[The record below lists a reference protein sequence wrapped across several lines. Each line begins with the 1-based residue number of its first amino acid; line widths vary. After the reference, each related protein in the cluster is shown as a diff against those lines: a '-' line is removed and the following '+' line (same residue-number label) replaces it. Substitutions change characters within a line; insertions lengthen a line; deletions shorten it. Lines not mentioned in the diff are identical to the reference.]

1 VQAISIYSDVVV
13 FAVLP
18 VKSGIREVSLIQD
31 DFDTEF
37 KVRVIKVF
45 YSTPNRDFGIP
56 GKIVQ
61 FIRYSVALIR
71 GGYYLFR
78 KAEQFDLVHINVL
91 SRTAVPA
98 LLLKFFKGIPYIITE
113 HWSRYLH
120 EKGSYKG
127 FIRKGFTKFVVKN
140 ASAITTVSLFLK
152 NGMIKRELRNENFYV
167 IPNTVNTSL
176 FTSMRK
182 QRLSGK
188 KRFIHISN
196 FNDPVKNTSAIL
208 RAIARI
214 SLTRTDFE
222 CHFIGGRE
230 PYREQTERYAAQ
242 LEVLDKFVFFDGI
255 LRGSEF
261 VKAIQQSDF
270 LVMFS
275 NYESFCVVILEC
287 LACGKPVLSSNAG
300 GIPEFFI
307 PESGK
312 LINVGD
318 ETSLQLSI
326 NFMLD
331 HFQEYDSHGMR
342 EYILKNFSYEV
353 VGKQYYNLYNLV
365 SHPHDSMYSSL

>member
-13 FAVLP
+13 FTVLP
-18 VKSGIREVSLIQD
+18 VKSGKKEVSTIQD
-31 DFDTEF
+31 EVDSEF

-45 YSTPNRDFGIP
+45 YSSHRKDYGMP

-61 FIRYSVALIR
+61 FVRYFVALTR
-71 GGYYLFR
+71 GCYYLFG
-78 KAEQFDLVHINVL
+78 KTEQFDLVHINVL

-140 ASAITTVSLFLK
+140 ASAITSVSLFLK
-152 NGMIKRELRNENFYV
+152 NGMIERELRNENFYV
-167 IPNTVNTSL
+167 IPNTVNTAL
-176 FTSMRK
+176 FTLKGK
-182 QRLSGK
+182 QRTSGK

-196 FNDPVKNTSAIL
+196 FNDTVKNTSAIL
-208 RAIARI
+208 RAIAWI
-214 SLTRTDFE
+214 SQTRTDFE

-230 PYREQTERYAAQ
+230 PYREQTERYASQ
-242 LEVLDKFVFFDGI
+242 LQVLDKFVFFDGI

-287 LACGKPVLSSNAG
+287 LACGKPFLSSNAG
-300 GIPEFFI
+300 GIPEFFT
-307 PESGK
+307 PESGR

-318 ETSLQLSI
+318 ETSLQLYL

-342 EYILKNFSYEV
+342 EYILKKFSYEV
-353 VGKQYYNLYNLV
+353 VGKQYYDLYNLV
-365 SHPHDSMYSSL
+365 SHTHDSMYSS